1 MDLMR
6 RPAGGQVGAAPRPAA
21 AALHQRAT
29 PAAHV
34 IDLSKSSHAMAHEVP
49 AGHIA
54 ATTHTPHHTPAAPP
68 KSTVH
73 ERHLAR
79 FTDKIERAR
88 EHGRSEHITKFGQL
102 DPHKMYDKLGHPTLQ
117 ALLATSTATSAP
129 APHPAPEHHAVIAP
143 APAEMPHL
151 TATQHAAMT
160 QLARPEPAPAPAAGP
175 SWNKPLPT
183 NTGTGRVL
191 TSVAVV
197 AIMAGY
203 IWLQNYPKLALQSA
217 NSRSGLSA
225 SLPGYLPSSYS
236 LARTESDPGRVS
248 LRFSSPS
255 APEALT
261 INQQRTSWDSSSLLD
276 NYVAKHADSYATFH
290 EQGLT
295 IYVFGN
301 NEATWV
307 NHGVWYSVAGAARLS
322 REQLLKI
329 VYSL

>member
-1 MDLMR
+1 M
-6 RPAGGQVGAAPRPAA
+6 
-21 AALHQRAT
+21 
-29 PAAHV
+29 
-34 IDLSKSSHAMAHEVP
+34 
-49 AGHIA
+49 
-54 ATTHTPHHTPAAPP
+54 
-68 KSTVH
+68 
-73 ERHLAR
+73 AR

-88 EHGRSEHITKFGQL
+88 EHGRSEHITKFGQP
-102 DPHKMYDKLGHPTLQ
+102 DPHKMYDKLGHPSLE
-117 ALLATSTATSAP
+117 ALLSSSTTTAAP
-129 APHPAPEHHAVIAP
+129 APHPAPEHHALAAAP

-151 TATQHAAMT
+151 TATQHAAMAK
-160 QLARPEPAPAPAAGP
+160 LAQPASGQGT
-175 SWNKPLPT
+175 WNKPLPT
-183 NTGTGRVL
+183 NTGTGRAL
-191 TSVAVV
+191 TVVAVV

-203 IWLQNYPKLALQSA
+203 VWLQNYPKLALKSA

-255 APEALT
+255 VPDTLT

-276 NYVAKHADSYATFH
+276 NYVAKNADSYATFH
-290 EQGLT
+290 DQGLT